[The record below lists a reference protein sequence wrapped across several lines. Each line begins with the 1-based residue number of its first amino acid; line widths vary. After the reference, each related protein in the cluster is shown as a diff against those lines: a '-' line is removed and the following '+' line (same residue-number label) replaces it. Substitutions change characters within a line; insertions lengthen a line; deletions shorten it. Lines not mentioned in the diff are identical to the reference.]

1 MQKSHN
7 LIDLLLLLYILS
19 IAEFCNYLQLRK
31 HQQDIL
37 DALDVRGI
45 EYSVVDVSAPESEE
59 DKTFMREHA
68 QAKSGQSVPLPPQ
81 VFYDEEY
88 LGVSKM

>member
-7 LIDLLLLLYILS
+7 QIDLLLSITIY

-59 DKTFMREHA
+59 DKAFMREHA

-88 LGVSKM
+88 LGVSRM